1 MWFWYKG
8 NVYIVSWESIVKFYK
23 DDMNWS
29 YFYITDNR
37 NVRVKLGWG
46 MGTIDITLEDDNCN
60 INMKSSWFG
69 LKVNKVAQCSR
80 ADFKKRL
87 LFSK

>member
-1 MWFWYKG
+1 
-8 NVYIVSWESIVKFYK
+8 
-23 DDMNWS
+23 
-29 YFYITDNR
+29 
-37 NVRVKLGWG
+37 

-69 LKVNKVAQCSR
+69 LKVNKVAQRSR

>member
-1 MWFWYKG
+1 
-8 NVYIVSWESIVKFYK
+8 
-23 DDMNWS
+23 
-29 YFYITDNR
+29 
-37 NVRVKLGWG
+37 
-46 MGTIDITLEDDNCN
+46 MGTVDVTFKDDNCN

-69 LKVNKVAQCSR
+69 LKVNKIAQCSR